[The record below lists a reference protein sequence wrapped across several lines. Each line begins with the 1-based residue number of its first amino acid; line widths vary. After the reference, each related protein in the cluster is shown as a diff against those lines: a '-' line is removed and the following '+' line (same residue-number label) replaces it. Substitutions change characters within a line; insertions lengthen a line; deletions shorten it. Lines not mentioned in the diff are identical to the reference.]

1 MDSTRV
7 IGSMAITLLIIL
19 GFLIHDER
27 GNEMEVRQAVVHLL
41 EASDE
46 IQELAFNNVIDMD
59 YSIKVREDIKKVI
72 EDLHEA
78 RNQ

>member
-27 GNEMEVRQAVVHLL
+27 RNNMEVRQAIVHLL

-59 YSIKVREDIKKVI
+59 DSIKIREDIKKVI